1 MKLKKHQLSGDDW
14 VRKPEELQNRTN
26 MLTSIVDNGLSE
38 NMTRLLEFTIFTI
51 NAELTT
57 AHWLSQAS
65 GQLNTVI
72 DYYNT

>member
-1 MKLKKHQLSGDDW
+1 
-14 VRKPEELQNRTN
+14 